1 MSILEV
7 TELTKD
13 YGSHKGIFEI
23 TFSMEEGDV
32 FGYLGPNGAGKTTTI
47 RCLMGFL
54 NPNHGSCS
62 IMGMDCRLE
71 QENIQSNIGYLPG
84 EIAFFD
90 EMTGDNFL
98 DLMAS
103 MRNLK
108 NTDRR
113 IQLVER
119 FQLDTKG
126 KIRKMSKGMKQK
138 LAIVSAFMHD
148 PRVYILDE
156 PTAGL
161 DPLMQSV
168 FVDLILEEKN
178 KGKTILM
185 SSHNF
190 EEVSRTCNKVG
201 IIREG
206 NLVAVEDIHSLLSV
220 QKKNY
225 FITFVTKEDAY
236 AFSKLIPD
244 SRMAGELVVETWI
257 TGDIN
262 NLIKIMG
269 QFNVR
274 DIQVNSKNLE
284 EVFMHYYGGGSHD

>member
-7 TELTKD
+7 KELTKD
-13 YGSHKGIFEI
+13 YGSHKGIFDI
-23 TFSMEEGDV
+23 SFSMDEGDV

-54 NPNHGSCS
+54 NPNHGTCS
-62 IMGMDCRLE
+62 IMGMDCRFE
-71 QENIQSNIGYLPG
+71 SENIQKNIGYLPG

-98 DLMAS
+98 DLMSS
-103 MRNLK
+103 MRNLR
-108 NTDRR
+108 NMERR
-113 IQLVER
+113 IQLVDR

-148 PRVYILDE
+148 PKVYILDE

-161 DPLMQSV
+161 DPLMQNV
-168 FVDLILEEKN
+168 FVELILEEKK

-225 FITFVTKEDAY
+225 FITFATKKDAN
-236 AFSKLIPD
+236 AFLKMIPD
-244 SRMAGELVVETWI
+244 SKLAGELVVETWI

-262 NLIKIMG
+262 SLIKTMG
-269 QFNVR
+269 QFNIR
-274 DIQVNSKNLE
+274 DIQVNSRNLE